1 MLLQHDFF
9 IKAIRHFTFK
19 MIPVLDLKPHS
30 SYIASTAGILEP
42 LTELKRLGKI
52 TTDMCLI
59 LIDSLNEA
67 EFHKPDYGDTIA
79 SFLTKH
85 IVWFPSWLKVVATV
99 RTAFQDI
106 AKLIPF
112 QRLSL
117 DLTVPPGDCKSANDY
132 ISKDIEVYL
141 NYRIGTAA
149 DLKQNIAPD
158 GKPDTAMRQRF
169 VAHVQMLTQSCFL
182 YCKLL
187 LNLIE
192 NGHLVVKSTNY
203 KILPVTLAE
212 VFILMLNLRF
222 PTVRSFEQVAPLFEV
237 CLASLYPLTLSELFS
252 AVSSA
257 YVRNHIEWKD
267 FLRRISTVS
276 GFLLLQRDGSY
287 MFFHPAFR
295 EWLFRRED
303 KDTSPKFPCDL
314 RYVCSCVDV

>member
-1 MLLQHDFF
+1 
-9 IKAIRHFTFK
+9 
-19 MIPVLDLKPHS
+19 
-30 SYIASTAGILEP
+30 
-42 LTELKRLGKI
+42 LKRLGKI
-52 TTDMCLI
+52 TTDLCLI

-112 QRLSL
+112 QRVNL
-117 DLTVPPGDCKSANDY
+117 DLTVAPSISSPGDGKSANDY
-132 ISKDIEVYL
+132 ISKDVEVYL
-141 NYRIGTAA
+141 NYRISTAA
-149 DLKQNIAPD
+149 DLKQNISPN
-158 GKPDTAMRQRF
+158 GKPDTATRQRF
-169 VAHVQMLTQSCFL
+169 VAHVQSLTQNCFL

-187 LNLIE
+187 LDLIE
-192 NGHLVVKSTNY
+192 TGHLVVKSTNY

-237 CLASLYPLTLSELFS
+237 CLASLYPLTIHELFS
-252 AVSSA
+252 AVNSA
-257 YVRNHIEWKD
+257 YVQSHIDWKE
-267 FLRRISTVS
+267 FLRRLAAVA
-276 GFLLLQRDGSY
+276 GFLLPQRDGSY

-295 EWLFRRED
+295 EWLFRRD
-303 KDTSPKFPCDL
+303 DTSSPKFPCDL
-314 RYVCSCVDV
+314 R